1 MAAVPLASTPPLSPD
16 IPFVMAT
23 ASVHSLIS
31 NEKLGGSIPAVPSS
45 LHIIHPIPQTRY
57 ESDEE
62 AESELDIPVTREDRL
77 FSPPNA
83 DCDIVIGS
91 RGTTDHAERGFEL
104 TMPLSE
110 EQRKMQHGRQGTTDV
125 PNRSSLYT
133 VRRISG
139 LTLLPPLQTSP
150 EQLQQHEQQRNASRS
165 RSPSA
170 TPRNRTE
177 RPATMIF
184 EQEEF
189 EDPVYSDHASEYD
202 ADVFNDSDLGDDTDV
217 DIQDGGPIHESFFVA
232 TPVTYHLPKGR
243 PSLVSISPPPSRS
256 GRSSQTQTQRQMEE
270 QIPRAQKKQK
280 KQSGPASLERPD
292 AGLKRNSST
301 SSSIKRSLQHL
312 KVKKSDSRRGSA
324 YISTEPTPI
333 PPVAAMNASTNTSPM
348 STTSPP
354 DSAKFFTETKK
365 PKKASDGRRRSLIP
379 NQLRSGRRD
388 RNASEQQTPPPT
400 DTEAPLSQ
408 RSNNNIN
415 TQNEPEQTQVQGHR
429 RRATEKL
436 PSFNRVAWTPASPP
450 TSPEYNN
457 SAQSSN
463 SHPPASQKL
472 PVSSTPE
479 PAPTLGLRKT
489 KTLQVP
495 PPNNSLEQLPV
506 PRNRARTRSISS
518 IASNASKFS
527 LPAFDSASLKAIAQK
542 YQNRTTSPTPSGTS
556 NLRPT
561 TTTTIPDSDRRPSD
575 CGSTMSDRPSVP
587 SSRYNKFLRTMSTTN
602 LSMLTS
608 AQDTIDEDT
617 MGGPYQS
624 KFSNSSL
631 GRKSKRYSTTSKASI
646 STGRSSSTSSN
657 NNSNSTNT
665 HVRSKSKWFQGTSE
679 SMSIAGNKLGS
690 ILKKSLALP
699 TTS

>member
-1 MAAVPLASTPPLSPD
+1 
-16 IPFVMAT
+16 MAT

-31 NEKLGGSIPAVPSS
+31 NEKLGESIPVVPSS
-45 LHIIHPIPQTRY
+45 LHIIHPVPHTRY

-83 DCDIVIGS
+83 DCEIVIGS

-110 EQRKMQHGRQGTTDV
+110 EQQKMQHRRQGPTDA

-189 EDPVYSDHASEYD
+189 EDLVYSDHASEYD
-202 ADVFNDSDLGDDTDV
+202 ADVFNDSDLDDDTDV

-256 GRSSQTQTQRQMEE
+256 GRSSQTQTQTQAQRQMEE
-270 QIPRAQKKQK
+270 QSPRAQKKQK
-280 KQSGPASLERPD
+280 KQSSPASLERPD
-292 AGLKRNSST
+292 AALKRNSST

-324 YISTEPTPI
+324 YISTEPTPV
-333 PPVAAMNASTNTSPM
+333 PPVAMNAGTNTSPM
-348 STTSPP
+348 SATSPP

-365 PKKASDGRRRSLIP
+365 PKQASSDGRRRSLLP
-379 NQLRSGRRD
+379 SQLRSGRRG
-388 RNASEQQTPPPT
+388 RNVSEQQTPPPT
-400 DTEAPLSQ
+400 DTEAPPSQ
-408 RSNNNIN
+408 RSNDNIN
-415 TQNEPEQTQVQGHR
+415 TQNEPEQTQIQGHR

-457 SAQSSN
+457 SAQPSN
-463 SHPPASQKL
+463 SHTSAPQKL
-472 PVSSTPE
+472 PVSSAPE
-479 PAPTLGLRKT
+479 PPPTPGLRKT

-495 PPNNSLEQLPV
+495 PPNNSLEPLPV

-561 TTTTIPDSDRRPSD
+561 TTIPDSDRRPSD
-575 CGSTMSDRPSVP
+575 CGSTMSERPSVP
-587 SSRYNKFLRTMSTTN
+587 SSRHNKFLRTMSTTN

-657 NNSNSTNT
+657 NNSNGTNA
-665 HVRSKSKWFQGTSE
+665 HLRSKSIKWFQGTSE

-690 ILKKSLALP
+690 ILKKKSVALP

>member
-1 MAAVPLASTPPLSPD
+1 
-16 IPFVMAT
+16 MAT

-62 AESELDIPVTREDRL
+62 AESELNIPVAREDRL

-110 EQRKMQHGRQGTTDV
+110 EQQKLQQRRQGPADV

-189 EDPVYSDHASEYD
+189 EDPVYSDHSDHALEYD

-243 PSLVSISPPPSRS
+243 PNLVSISPPPSRS
-256 GRSSQTQTQRQMEE
+256 GRSSQAQTQRQMEE
-270 QIPRAQKKQK
+270 QSPRAQKKQK

-292 AGLKRNSST
+292 AALKRNSST
-301 SSSIKRSLQHL
+301 SSSIRRSLQHL

-324 YISTEPTPI
+324 YISTEPTPV
-333 PPVAAMNASTNTSPM
+333 PPVAVMNASTNTSPM
-348 STTSPP
+348 SATSPP

-365 PKKASDGRRRSLIP
+365 TKQSSSDGRRRSLIP

-388 RNASEQQTPPPT
+388 RNVSEQQTPPPT
-400 DTEAPLSQ
+400 DTEAPPSQ
-408 RSNNNIN
+408 RYNNNTN
-415 TQNEPEQTQVQGHR
+415 TQNEPEQTQIQGHR

-436 PSFNRVAWTPASPP
+436 SSFNKVAWTPASPP

-463 SHPPASQKL
+463 SHPPAPQKP
-472 PVSSTPE
+472 PVSSDPE
-479 PAPTLGLRKT
+479 PAPPTPGLRKT

-495 PPNNSLEQLPV
+495 PPNNSLDQLPV

-527 LPAFDSASLKAIAQK
+527 LPAFDSASLKAIARK
-542 YQNRTTSPTPSGTS
+542 YQNRTASPTPSGTS

-561 TTTTIPDSDRRPSD
+561 TTLPDSDRRPSD
-575 CGSTMSDRPSVP
+575 CGSTMSERPSVP
-587 SSRYNKFLRTMSTTN
+587 SYRHNKFLRTMSTTN

-631 GRKSKRYSTTSKASI
+631 GRKSKRYSITSKASI

-657 NNSNSTNT
+657 NNNSTNST
-665 HVRSKSKWFQGTSE
+665 NAHIRSKSIKWFQGTSE

-690 ILKKSLALP
+690 ILKKKSVALP